1 MTFSVQ
7 FPSRL
12 YESRE
17 KETLGKEKEEKAG
30 KPEKGPENQRESQRR
45 PAAFPV
51 EDRCRQDRSET
62 IPKRSTYFSEMQSLR
77 FAGCFV
83 ASVTLAVCAAPGAES
98 AALQPQPTALDTEW
112 LDLPVVEDIYGDAD
126 DKGARKMR
134 CSNRVVFCCFI
145 F

>member
-1 MTFSVQ
+1 MIARLVESQGSFLCYRCLLCSIFFPKCLFFPVKDTELEEENNKSSNFVINRVRQHGLKRIFSQMTFSVQ

-62 IPKRSTYFSEMQSLR
+62 IPKSSTYF
-77 FAGCFV
+77 F
-83 ASVTLAVCAAPGAES
+83 
-98 AALQPQPTALDTEW
+98 
-112 LDLPVVEDIYGDAD
+112 
-126 DKGARKMR
+126 
-134 CSNRVVFCCFI
+134 
-145 F
+145 